1 LTRWRFAAAT
11 DTGLV
16 RQTNQDAVYV
26 DDTLAIIA
34 DGMGGHAAGEV
45 AAAMAIETVLQGY
58 RENPSVEGLVE
69 SIQYANLAVV
79 ADAKKNPDHF
89 GMGTT
94 VIAVGLTYDVEG
106 RVSPTLVH
114 VGDSRAYQL
123 RDGALRQLS
132 DDHSVAEEW
141 VRMGRLTPEEAAVHP
156 RRHQLTRGVGVED
169 TIAIDVSSIIAV
181 AGDRLML
188 CSDGLSNELD
198 ADTLARLASAPNGL
212 ELAVEQLVA
221 AAKAA
226 GGHDNISVI
235 LLEFDEVN
243 VAASPIRRTMSTAPP
258 PVERTIA
265 KAKARRRM
273 PTWRAWAFVVLI
285 LVVVA
290 GGVAILRWYAYSTY
304 YLGNHDGAVAVYEG
318 QPQGVLWFKPKV
330 VRTTKFLVK
339 DLQPGDRQ
347 ALAATISEA
356 SVGEAMDEARYLN
369 RLWRMSLTPTTTTT
383 KPSATTT
390 APPVA
395 YTPTTTTTK
404 PVRKKVTPT
413 TTTTTSTTTTTTT
426 LPSTTTTLV
435 TTTTATTG

>member
-45 AAAMAIETVLQGY
+45 AAAMAIDAVRRGY
-58 RENPSVEGLVE
+58 RENASVEGLVE
-69 SIQYANLAVV
+69 SIQYANRVVV
-79 ADAKKNPDHF
+79 ADARENPEHF

-94 VIAVGLTYDVEG
+94 IIAVGLTQDLDG
-106 RVSPTLVH
+106 RISPTMLH

-169 TIAIDVSSIIAV
+169 TISIDVSSIVAA
-181 AGDRLML
+181 AGDRLLL

-198 ADTLARLASAPNGL
+198 PDTLARIASAPSGL
-212 ELAVEQLVA
+212 EMAVEQLVA
-221 AAKAA
+221 AARAA

-243 VAASPIRRTMSTAPP
+243 VTSSPVRRTMSTAPP
-258 PVERTIA
+258 PVT
-265 KAKARRRM
+265 KSTKNSKVRRRRV
-273 PTWRAWAFVVLI
+273 PTWRAWAFL
-285 LVVVA
+285 LLFLGVVA
-290 GGVAILRWYAYSTY
+290 GGVGIVRWYAYSTY
-304 YLGNHDGAVAVYEG
+304 YLGVDGKTIAVYEG
-318 QPQGVLWFKPKV
+318 QPQGVLWFKPEIV
-330 VRTTKFLVK
+330 TDTNLLVRK
-339 DLQPGDRQ
+339 LQPDDR
-347 ALAATISEA
+347 ADLYATISEPNLTEALTEA
-356 SVGEAMDEARYLN
+356 SYLHH
-369 RLWRMSLTPTTTTT
+369 LWQMGQ
-383 KPSATTT
+383 
-390 APPVA
+390 
-395 YTPTTTTTK
+395 
-404 PVRKKVTPT
+404 
-413 TTTTTSTTTTTTT
+413 TTTTTTT
-426 LPSTTTTLV
+426 TQGKSTTTT
-435 TTTTATTG
+435 TKSAG